1 MVARNLPLQQ
11 SVSWLKLGLC
21 YVGKVEDRG
30 MEKTF
35 GLLNEDRLRHIHVIG
50 KTGMGKSTLL
60 ENMVL

>member
-11 SVSWLKLGLC
+11 SVNWLKLGLC

-35 GLLNEDRLRHIHVIG
+35 GILNEDRLRHIHVIG
-50 KTGMGKSTLL
+50 KTGWVK
-60 ENMVL
+60 VLY